1 MRKKEVAGHGP
12 VNLCG
17 KRACKGRVR
26 RKALM
31 NKGLRP
37 DVPVDR
43 HRVCLDRSE
52 EKP

>member
-1 MRKKEVAGHGP
+1 
-12 VNLCG
+12 
-17 KRACKGRVR
+17 
-26 RKALM
+26 LM